1 MEPPCMSC
9 EEEQEPEPQKS
20 EGETKQVDD
29 ADGELTQCGHTFL
42 FHYAAG
48 SLERTGVCDFVFLL
62 PILVFAQAQVFSEC
76 VQNE

>member
-1 MEPPCMSC
+1 MGFKPGQPGPKSVLTAAAHLCPP
-9 EEEQEPEPQKS
+9 
-20 EGETKQVDD
+20 
-29 ADGELTQCGHTFL
+29 QCGHTFL